1 VGLKGGE
8 NLDKTVK
15 VKYEKKA
22 VKYLEKMGQPVKL
35 KIKKA
40 IKGLTK
46 TPPEGDIK
54 PLQGYAD
61 GRKRLRYGKYRI
73 IFRFEESDNVGFIK
87 ILLIMNIGSRGDIYK
102 ED

>member
-1 VGLKGGE
+1 VRGLEILNKP
-8 NLDKTVK
+8 VR

-22 VKYLEKMGQPVKL
+22 IKFLEKIEQPVKL
-35 KIKKA
+35 KIKEA
-40 IKGLTK
+40 IKGLTEM
-46 TPPEGDIK
+46 PPKGDIK

-73 IFRFEESDNVGFIK
+73 IFRFEESNAAQFVK

>member
-1 VGLKGGE
+1 M
-8 NLDKTVK
+8 DKPVK

-22 VKYLEKMGQPVKL
+22 VKFLEKMEKSVKL

-54 PLQGYAD
+54 PLQGYDD
-61 GRKRLRYGKYRI
+61 GRKRLRCGKYRI
-73 IFRFEESDNVGFIK
+73 IFRFEESDHAGFIK

>member
-1 VGLKGGE
+1 M
-8 NLDKTVK
+8 DKPMK

-22 VKYLEKMGQPVKL
+22 IKFLEKMEKQVKL
-35 KIKKA
+35 KIREA
-40 IKGLTK
+40 IRGLTQ

-54 PLQGYAD
+54 PMQGYND
-61 GRKRLRYGKYRI
+61 GRKRLRCGKYRI
-73 IFRFEESDNVGFIK
+73 VFRYEESDDARFIK